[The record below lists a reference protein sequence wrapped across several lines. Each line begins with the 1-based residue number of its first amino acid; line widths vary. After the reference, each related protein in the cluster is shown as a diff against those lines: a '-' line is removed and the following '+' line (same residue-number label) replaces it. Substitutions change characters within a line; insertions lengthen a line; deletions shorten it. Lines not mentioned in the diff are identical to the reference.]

1 MRSANQFDEAMKKLD
16 SYNALNKF
24 NDPPEMRTSA
34 FRLVQQSNH
43 IAKSNSANSIRDK
56 LRVLPPK
63 YASSLDGDRDKL
75 FTKHQTD
82 SEIIQDD
89 FDVLNEILEE
99 NKRISLNLMA
109 TSISKSN
116 MESDKR
122 RLSSF
127 KDFVTQNS
135 PSIPQQIETKYELPV
150 AAPRIKKLSSSSVL
164 TQLSQ
169 LKRLYEANDDSDDSY
184 KADEEV
190 KLYLGNLSAN
200 EEKSSELSGSWSRV
214 KAKRN
219 VYKQSFQLH
228 KDEHNLLDDYKWS
241 SKKGTPTLKVKTKLK
256 QYLKQILKHLK
267 NTNLYVH
274 FLIVHPLIELRDS
287 FCGFS
292 KLILGKSLLQLLSR
306 KMSERWIQ
314 IILI

>member
-1 MRSANQFDEAMKKLD
+1 MQTKYSKQKKHEQIAQLSDFAAAADAKATKIQIDLVNKPKPLNLCDELKSTSLIIKTMRSANQFDEAMKNLD
-16 SYNALNKF
+16 SYNSLNKF

-34 FRLVQQSNH
+34 FRLVQQNSH

-56 LRVLPPK
+56 LRVFPSK
-63 YASSLDGDRDKL
+63 YASSLDGDRDGIFKY
-75 FTKHQTD
+75 QTD

-109 TSISKSN
+109 TSISKAN
-116 MESDKR
+116 LESDKR

-135 PSIPQQIETKYELPV
+135 PSIPHQFEMKYELPV

-190 KLYLGNLSAN
+190 KLYLGNLSSN

-241 SKKGTPTLKVKTKLK
+241 SKKGTPTLKP
-256 QYLKQILKHLK
+256 
-267 NTNLYVH
+267 NLNQ
-274 FLIVHPLIELRDS
+274 P
-287 FCGFS
+287 
-292 KLILGKSLLQLLSR
+292 
-306 KMSERWIQ
+306 
-314 IILI
+314 